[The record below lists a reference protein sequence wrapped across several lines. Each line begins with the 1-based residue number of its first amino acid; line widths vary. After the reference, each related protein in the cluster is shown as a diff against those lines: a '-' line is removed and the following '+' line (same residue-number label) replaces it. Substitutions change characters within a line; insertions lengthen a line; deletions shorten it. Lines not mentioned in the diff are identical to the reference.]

1 MTYTMQKAKR
11 TSARREA
18 EIFLHIFNVKRRM
31 TYVQIVRTGLLSDS
45 PARVYHSTFLFEFF
59 HRDGIV
65 SIPVAEVLGHVN
77 DQDLVTKQW
86 RLSGFMVLLWGVP
99 FLLEVGLDHVETLG
113 VPFQRYLKDRAGLD
127 SRDLQERIHI
137 PK

>member
-1 MTYTMQKAKR
+1 M
-11 TSARREA
+11 
-18 EIFLHIFNVKRRM
+18 
-31 TYVQIVRTGLLSDS
+31 
-45 PARVYHSTFLFEFF
+45 
-59 HRDGIV
+59 

-77 DQDLVTKQW
+77 DQDPVTKQW
-86 RLSGFMVLLWGVP
+86 RLSGFMMLLWGVP
-99 FLLEVGLDHVETLG
+99 FVLEVGLDHVETLG